1 MASLLPRFTRLLS
14 LLVLSG
20 LLDGSFPKLS
30 AAEIS
35 LNVRAGTSIVPPLQA
50 QAATNQLQLLERIRH
65 LPKKVAF
72 EPRTYRETVGKKESM
87 RYLLFKPTNA
97 PPDEALPLVLSLHGG
112 APRKKFEHLLEPYAP
127 GFAYGLGRL
136 VSDETQREHPC
147 YVVAPWSDNRS
158 WDDGNLRLVL
168 GLLDALQK
176 EFKID
181 PKRIYVTG
189 QSMGGF
195 GTWSIITQHPERFAA
210 AVPICGG
217 GEPRDAT
224 KARNVPI
231 WAIHGSGD
239 TVVPVDYTRRMIQAL
254 QKAGA
259 SPVYWEY
266 QGATHAQTA
275 ERAYCEPELIR
286 WLFAQR
292 R

>member
-1 MASLLPRFTRLLS
+1 
-14 LLVLSG
+14 
-20 LLDGSFPKLS
+20 
-30 AAEIS
+30 
-35 LNVRAGTSIVPPLQA
+35 VRAGTRLVPPLA
-50 QAATNQLQLLERIRH
+50 GPAAIHQRELLERIRV
-65 LPKKVAF
+65 LPKMVAF
-72 EPRTYRETVGKKESM
+72 EARTYQEASGKKESM

-97 PPDEALPLVLSLHGG
+97 PPDAALPLVLSLHGG
-112 APRKKFEHLLEPYAP
+112 GPRKKFEHLLEPYAP

-147 YVVAPWSDNRS
+147 FVVAPWSDHRS
-158 WDDGNLRLVL
+158 WDESNLRLVL
-168 GLLDALQK
+168 GLLDAMQK
-176 EFKID
+176 EFRID
-181 PKRIYVTG
+181 PKRLYVTG

-195 GTWSIITQHPERFAA
+195 GTWSILTQHPERFAA

-217 GEPRDAT
+217 GEPKEAP
-224 KARNVPI
+224 KARSLPI

-239 TVVPVDYTRRMIQAL
+239 AVVPVDNTRRMIQAL

-259 SPVYWEY
+259 GLVYWEY

-292 R
+292 RP